1 MRCGYVLALV
11 WGIARDWGHTGS
23 YRLCLRPIRHS
34 LDATCLCANVC
45 YSIFAQLV
53 VLFLRF
59 ELRLHG
65 SSTLCAVCCNRTV
78 IAQASRRLVRDSRL
92 GDCLKFLDEL
102 QLLAPTS
109 NFQNLLERSLHGS
122 ILVWFYLLDGSQNVS
137 SSRGLPRRA
146 ETGWT
151 MLVFDPAVQ
160 SVMQNV
166 LWTYDMLY
174 IHETFLMAM
183 SLLRYQQDILL
194 AGYP

>member
-1 MRCGYVLALV
+1 MSCN
-11 WGIARDWGHTGS
+11 S
-23 YRLCLRPIRHS
+23 LRRRPS
-34 LDATCLCANVC
+34 L
-45 YSIFAQLV
+45 
-53 VLFLRF
+53 
-59 ELRLHG
+59 
-65 SSTLCAVCCNRTV
+65 
-78 IAQASRRLVRDSRL
+78 
-92 GDCLKFLDEL
+92 K
-102 QLLAPTS
+102 
-109 NFQNLLERSLHGS
+109 NLLERSLHGS

-137 SSRGLPRRA
+137 SSRGLSRRA

>member
-1 MRCGYVLALV
+1 MALV
-11 WGIARDWGHTGS
+11 WTIALDWGHTGS
-23 YRLCLRPIRHS
+23 YRLCLRSIKHS

-78 IAQASRRLVRDSRL
+78 IAQASRRLVRDSQL
-92 GDCLKFLDEL
+92 GVFFKLLDEM
-102 QLLAPTS
+102 QPLAPTS

-122 ILVWFYLLDGSQNVS
+122 ILVWFYLLDGSQHVS
-137 SSRGLPRRA
+137 SSRGLSRRA
-146 ETGWT
+146 EKGWT
-151 MLVFDPAVQ
+151 MLAFDPTVQ

-166 LWTYDMLY
+166 LWT
-174 IHETFLMAM
+174 
-183 SLLRYQQDILL
+183 
-194 AGYP
+194 